1 MINKKKILL
10 ISFATP
16 DLVRSISRFKKQAIE
31 AQYYDEVHI
40 VTPDYLQVNQKKKIN
55 KLISDG
61 KKKGYAY
68 WYWKPLILLEIF
80 KRMKDGDIV
89 QYMDIGFHINKNAS
103 GIFDKY
109 LNLIKNK
116 KIWLLAF
123 QYKPLKN
130 KMNSEFYFPER
141 EEFKYTKADLFSYYK
156 KLNDKKVTHT
166 PQFSAGNFFIKK
178 TRKSKFF
185 LKKWIEIFEKR
196 FDLIDDTPS
205 KINNF
210 QNFIENR
217 HDQSVFSILCKIN
230 FIKSLSAYEY
240 DWAEKNNMKTW
251 EHIKDFPFFAKRD
264 LQYSIFKRFLNRQI
278 KNIKRRSILL
288 KKNIN
293 IIYLFF
299 KQIYEKYY
307 IFKLSLKASLR
318 EKKIIKIYYEDY
330 FIHKW
335 NDGALVSPAPIKNP
349 IKETQ
354 MSLNLFTKYYY
365 PKKND
370 IIIDVGAGIG
380 TELEFF
386 SKNVGL
392 NGKVICIEPDPIAFN
407 CLVKLCEVQKINNSL
422 LINDAVGEKKRI
434 GYLSQEYAAAI
445 NNRIEKKNNTN
456 IQININTLD
465 NIIKKLNLKKISYL
479 KINVEGF
486 EINTLKG
493 LKKNYHLV
501 ENFCISCH
509 DFIGIKTYKK
519 IKKIL
524 KELKLSVMTNN
535 TNPSKPWEEFYL
547 YAKKTNKLFMKKT

>member
-1 MINKKKILL
+1 MLNKKKILL

-31 AQYYDEVHI
+31 AQYYDEVNI
-40 VTPDYLQVNQKKKIN
+40 VTPDDLQLNQKKKIN
-55 KLISDG
+55 KLIRDG

-68 WYWKPLILLEIF
+68 WYWKPLVLLDIF

-103 GIFDKY
+103 DIFHKY

-116 KIWLLAF
+116 NMWLLAF
-123 QYKPLKN
+123 QYKPLKH
-130 KMNSEFYFPER
+130 KMHSEFYFPER

-178 TRKSKFF
+178 TKKSRFF

-210 QNFIENR
+210 PNFIENR
-217 HDQSVFSILCKIN
+217 HDQSAFSILCKIN
-230 FIKSLSAYEY
+230 FVKSLSAYEY

-251 EHIKDFPFFAKRD
+251 EHINDFPFFAKRD
-264 LQYSIFKRFLNRQI
+264 LQYSILKRFINRQI

-288 KKNIN
+288 KENIN
-293 IIYLFF
+293 KIYLCF
-299 KQIYEKYY
+299 KKIYKKYY
-307 IFKLSLKASLR
+307 LLKISLKASLR

-330 FIHKW
+330 FVHKW
-335 NDGALVSPAPIKNP
+335 DDGALVSPMPIKNP

-354 MSLNLFTKYYY
+354 MSINLFTKYYF
-365 PKKND
+365 PKEND

-386 SKNVGL
+386 SKNIGS
-392 NGKVICIEPDPIAFN
+392 NGKVICIEPDPTAFN
-407 CLVKLCEVQKINNSL
+407 CLRKLCEVQKINNSI
-422 LINDAVGEKKRI
+422 LINDGVGEKKKI
-434 GYLSQEYAAAI
+434 AYLSQNYPAAI
-445 NNRIEKKNNTN
+445 NNSIKKKNNKN
-456 IQININTLD
+456 VKVNINTLD

-509 DFIGIKTYKK
+509 DFIGIKTYRQIK
-519 IKKIL
+519 IIL
-524 KELKLSVMTNN
+524 KELKLSVMTNIK
-535 TNPSKPWEEFYL
+535 NPNKPWEEFYL
-547 YAKKTNKLFMKKT
+547 YAKKTNKIFL